1 MKYRV
6 KFSKGEEMKFIG
18 HLDVMRL
25 FQRAIKRA
33 DLPIAYSKGFNPH
46 QLLAFANPLSLG
58 MTSGGEYG
66 DFEMEEEV
74 EPKEIAEKLQKQMP
88 EGICIL
94 DVVLLPKKTPK
105 AMASVEAAGY
115 RAILDKRVTP
125 EMGERFLSSF
135 LDQKEILMMKKTK
148 HHLKETDIR
157 PDILEMK
164 QTVQENQVEIH
175 MVLSA
180 GSNQSVKA
188 ELVLQSFYEWMGL
201 DFDRFQISFERS
213 DLFRIRNEG
222 QKRIPLNQELEEF
235 EEEKDEK
242 RNEVV

>member
-66 DFEMEEEV
+66 DFEMEKEV
-74 EPKEIAEKLQKQMP
+74 EPKEIAEKLQRQMP

-115 RAILDKRVTP
+115 RAILDRRVTP

-164 QTVQENQVEIH
+164 QEIRENQVEIH
-175 MVLSA
+175 MILSA
-180 GSNQSVKA
+180 GSNRSVKA